1 MEGTLDMISYSL
13 THREFPLA
21 SPLGKLFLG
30 HGIVSAE
37 TDFWKPSV
45 KSPFQ
50 EIPFMVYLN
59 ISNICQYPVG
69 VQTI

>member
-1 MEGTLDMISYSL
+1 MEGTFDMISYSL

-45 KSPFQ
+45 KSPFE
-50 EIPFMVYLN
+50 EIPFME
-59 ISNICQYPVG
+59 ISI
-69 VQTI
+69 